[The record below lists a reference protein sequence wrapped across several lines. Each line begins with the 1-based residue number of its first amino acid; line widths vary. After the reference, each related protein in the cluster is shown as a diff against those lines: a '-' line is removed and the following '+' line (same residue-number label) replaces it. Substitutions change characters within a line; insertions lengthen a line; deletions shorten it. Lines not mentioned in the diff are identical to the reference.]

1 MSKIKYKILFT
12 LLITSSIIIIL
23 TGGYSVFNVIK
34 LNNTEIVNT
43 KKILFD
49 DYDKMIKNE
58 VETASHILN
67 TYYDFYKEGKLT
79 EIEAQEQAKN
89 IIKKLRYSEDG
100 YFWIDDINGILI
112 AHPMVPDQE
121 GTNRITIEDPNGIQL
136 IQELIN
142 AAIDN
147 KNSGYTSYMWEKP
160 EDVNTGKLSPKKAY
174 SQLFEPW
181 NWVISTGN
189 YVDNIDLIVDG
200 KQLELDH
207 SLKKNIIS
215 IGLFMIISLVVIFVV
230 GVVLS
235 KKISDPIIKLVK
247 TFEKDENGQIR
258 IQEINESSNDEIG
271 LLSNTLNEL
280 SLQVK
285 SFINGVVQESKNVVE
300 SSDDVKSDM
309 LLLTEQI
316 QEISVTTEEI
326 SAGIEET
333 AASTEE
339 MTTTT
344 LNIVA
349 AVESIAHK
357 AQQATTSVSELSQ
370 RAGTLKSNLITSTQD
385 GNQMLSQT
393 KEKLD
398 DAIEA
403 SKSVTQITELAD
415 AILQITNQTNLLALN
430 ASIEAAHAGEAGK
443 GFAVVA
449 DEIRK
454 LAEDSA
460 ITAVSIQD
468 VIKTVVHSVE
478 NLSYSSSLLLKFIGT
493 NVKNDYDLM
502 LTSSDEYHNDAKH
515 LEVNVC
521 DFESTANELQN
532 SIETMMKAIDEI
544 SSASNGGAKGAN
556 NIVDRIIL
564 VTEKSEGLLL
574 QANKSN
580 KYAENLLKLVS
591 KFKL

>member
-1 MSKIKYKILFT
+1 M
-12 LLITSSIIIIL
+12 
-23 TGGYSVFNVIK
+23 
-34 LNNTEIVNT
+34 
-43 KKILFD
+43 
-49 DYDKMIKNE
+49 
-58 VETASHILN
+58 
-67 TYYDFYKEGKLT
+67 
-79 EIEAQEQAKN
+79 
-89 IIKKLRYSEDG
+89 
-100 YFWIDDINGILI
+100 
-112 AHPMVPDQE
+112 
-121 GTNRITIEDPNGIQL
+121 
-136 IQELIN
+136 
-142 AAIDN
+142 
-147 KNSGYTSYMWEKP
+147 
-160 EDVNTGKLSPKKAY
+160 
-174 SQLFEPW
+174 
-181 NWVISTGN
+181 ISTGN

-285 SFINGVVQESKNVVE
+285 SFINGVVQESK
-300 SSDDVKSDM
+300 
-309 LLLTEQI
+309 TEQI

>member
-1 MSKIKYKILFT
+1 
-12 LLITSSIIIIL
+12 
-23 TGGYSVFNVIK
+23 
-34 LNNTEIVNT
+34 
-43 KKILFD
+43 
-49 DYDKMIKNE
+49 
-58 VETASHILN
+58 
-67 TYYDFYKEGKLT
+67 
-79 EIEAQEQAKN
+79 
-89 IIKKLRYSEDG
+89 
-100 YFWIDDINGILI
+100 
-112 AHPMVPDQE
+112 
-121 GTNRITIEDPNGIQL
+121 
-136 IQELIN
+136 
-142 AAIDN
+142 
-147 KNSGYTSYMWEKP
+147 
-160 EDVNTGKLSPKKAY
+160 
-174 SQLFEPW
+174 
-181 NWVISTGN
+181 
-189 YVDNIDLIVDG
+189 
-200 KQLELDH
+200 
-207 SLKKNIIS
+207 
-215 IGLFMIISLVVIFVV
+215 
-230 GVVLS
+230 
-235 KKISDPIIKLVK
+235 
-247 TFEKDENGQIR
+247 
-258 IQEINESSNDEIG
+258 
-271 LLSNTLNEL
+271 
-280 SLQVK
+280 
-285 SFINGVVQESKNVVE
+285 
-300 SSDDVKSDM
+300 
-309 LLLTEQI
+309 
-316 QEISVTTEEI
+316 
-326 SAGIEET
+326 
-333 AASTEE
+333 